1 MGTRKKFSAAEQELL
16 RANPYTEKV
25 TEHQISFTLAF
36 KEAFWRLSVEG
47 CTGNMALRKLGYDPE
62 LLGFERV
69 HNITKR
75 IRRAGK
81 SPEGIQPAPKS
92 RMRISREQFGAAELE
107 KMSRRESERRMQ
119 KAIRTNNTAENLV
132 KREFEMH
139 GPRSVLLTDITY
151 IPLNGAFCYLS
162 TILDGCTKQVLS
174 YVLSES
180 LEVDFVLETVQ
191 KMVHQHGIS
200 LKKETILHSDQGCHY
215 TCIKFIQLVKN
226 SSLRQSMSRKGNCW
240 DNAPQESFFGHM
252 KDELAEKIPNWTCFA
267 DVQRSIDDWMD
278 YYNNDRY
285 QWDLAKLS
293 PNEYYRYMTT
303 GSYPC

>member
-47 CTGNMALRKLGYDPE
+47 CTGKLGYEPE

-119 KAIRTNNTAENLV
+119 QEIVYLQQQ
-132 KREFEMH
+132 M
-139 GPRSVLLTDITY
+139 
-151 IPLNGAFCYLS
+151 AF
-162 TILDGCTKQVLS
+162 
-174 YVLSES
+174 
-180 LEVDFVLETVQ
+180 
-191 KMVHQHGIS
+191 
-200 LKKETILHSDQGCHY
+200 LKKLMRQPEDADSD
-215 TCIKFIQLVKN
+215 T
-226 SSLRQSMSRKGNCW
+226 
-240 DNAPQESFFGHM
+240 
-252 KDELAEKIPNWTCFA
+252 
-267 DVQRSIDDWMD
+267 
-278 YYNNDRY
+278 
-285 QWDLAKLS
+285 
-293 PNEYYRYMTT
+293 
-303 GSYPC
+303 

>member
-62 LLGFERV
+62 LLGFERI

-107 KMSRRESERRMQ
+107 KCPAGRVS
-119 KAIRTNNTAENLV
+119 A
-132 KREFEMH
+132 
-139 GPRSVLLTDITY
+139 
-151 IPLNGAFCYLS
+151 
-162 TILDGCTKQVLS
+162 GC
-174 YVLSES
+174 
-180 LEVDFVLETVQ
+180 
-191 KMVHQHGIS
+191 
-200 LKKETILHSDQGCHY
+200 
-215 TCIKFIQLVKN
+215 
-226 SSLRQSMSRKGNCW
+226 SRKSCIFSSRWRFKNRKLHL
-240 DNAPQESFFGHM
+240 Q
-252 KDELAEKIPNWTCFA
+252 FA
-267 DVQRSIDDWMD
+267 DFFCKFLYKSGAVCYNKTD
-278 YYNNDRY
+278 YE
-285 QWDLAKLS
+285 L
-293 PNEYYRYMTT
+293 
-303 GSYPC
+303 

>member
-139 GPRSVLLTDITY
+139 GPRSVLLTDIIY
-151 IPLNGAFCYLS
+151 IPLNGTFCYLS

-180 LEVDFVLETVQ
+180 LEVDFVLETVE

-200 LKKETILHSDQGCHY
+200 LKKEAILHSDQGCHY

-278 YYNNDRY
+278 YI
-285 QWDLAKLS
+285 
-293 PNEYYRYMTT
+293 TT
-303 GSYPC
+303 TDTSGIWQSSRRTSITAT

>member
-119 KAIRTNNTAENLV
+119 QEIVYLQQQMAFLKKPPYTSGSTAM
-132 KREFEMH
+132 EMPCAPPWRNMPYMCRISCTPSWRRRA
-139 GPRSVLLTDITY
+139 GCTLDISGTTERRVSPRSTAVRN
-151 IPLNGAFCYLS
+151 PA
-162 TILDGCTKQVLS
+162 
-174 YVLSES
+174 
-180 LEVDFVLETVQ
+180 
-191 KMVHQHGIS
+191 
-200 LKKETILHSDQGCHY
+200 
-215 TCIKFIQLVKN
+215 
-226 SSLRQSMSRKGNCW
+226 
-240 DNAPQESFFGHM
+240 
-252 KDELAEKIPNWTCFA
+252 
-267 DVQRSIDDWMD
+267 
-278 YYNNDRY
+278 
-285 QWDLAKLS
+285 
-293 PNEYYRYMTT
+293 
-303 GSYPC
+303 

>member
-119 KAIRTNNTAENLV
+119 QEIVYLQQQMAFQDLTLLFKTLDAHIRQLNDQPVIGDRTAGYGQDGKQLIEADG
-132 KREFEMH
+132 FF
-139 GPRSVLLTDITY
+139 TD
-151 IPLNGAFCYLS
+151 
-162 TILDGCTKQVLS
+162 QR
-174 YVLSES
+174 
-180 LEVDFVLETVQ
+180 
-191 KMVHQHGIS
+191 
-200 LKKETILHSDQGCHY
+200 
-215 TCIKFIQLVKN
+215 CIQ
-226 SSLRQSMSRKGNCW
+226 Q
-240 DNAPQESFFGHM
+240 PQ
-252 KDELAEKIPNWTCFA
+252 
-267 DVQRSIDDWMD
+267 
-278 YYNNDRY
+278 
-285 QWDLAKLS
+285 
-293 PNEYYRYMTT
+293 
-303 GSYPC
+303 